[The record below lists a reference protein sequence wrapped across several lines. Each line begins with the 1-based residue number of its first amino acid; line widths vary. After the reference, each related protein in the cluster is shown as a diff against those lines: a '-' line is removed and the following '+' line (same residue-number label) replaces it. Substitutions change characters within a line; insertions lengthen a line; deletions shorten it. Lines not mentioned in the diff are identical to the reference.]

1 MCTLIDLVRPICLPS
16 YSEWNSTW
24 FHLDMQVHCTVQCC
38 TVQYSTMFQMLHVD
52 MQISGWGKPT
62 DDADGISPVLRDATV
77 DTISNTMCALS
88 FPINIDH
95 RHPPQT

>member
-1 MCTLIDLVRPICLPS
+1 
-16 YSEWNSTW
+16 
-24 FHLDMQVHCTVQCC
+24 
-38 TVQYSTMFQMLHVD
+38 

-95 RHPPQT
+95 RHPPQTEDMRRVTGL

>member
-1 MCTLIDLVRPICLPS
+1 MVCTVHPDLVRPICLPS

-24 FHLDMQVHCTVQCC
+24 FHLDMQVQS
-38 TVQYSTMFQMLHVD
+38 VQYSTVQYNIVHVTNVTCF

-95 RHPPQT
+95 RHP

>member
-1 MCTLIDLVRPICLPS
+1 MSVTWYVYPDLVRPICLPS

-24 FHLDMQVHCTVQCC
+24 FHLDMQVQYS
-38 TVQYSTMFQMLHVD
+38 TVQYNIVHVTNVTCF

-95 RHPPQT
+95 RHP